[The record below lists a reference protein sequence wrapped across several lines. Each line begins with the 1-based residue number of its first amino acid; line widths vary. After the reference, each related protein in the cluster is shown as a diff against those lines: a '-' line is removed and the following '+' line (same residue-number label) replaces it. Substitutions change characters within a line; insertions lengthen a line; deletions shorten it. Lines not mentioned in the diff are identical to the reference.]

1 MPESKDQYYIRDY
14 HLGDETAITAL
25 FNIVFGQTLT
35 EAQWRW
41 KYTGM
46 DLAPPIAR
54 LAFKA
59 DGQLVGHAG
68 AITLHGWRQGQSLPF
83 FQICDVMVHP
93 AARGHLGGRNLF
105 ARLFKELGDR
115 LAGRWPDAFGYGF
128 PGRRPFRL
136 GEYIRAYGRVE
147 QALAMHRTARS
158 KRLSPIYTRPLTWDD
173 PRLDRLWARLAPGFG
188 LALIR
193 DRAFLTWRYAT
204 NPFHTYDL
212 LGFQVAGWL
221 LGWAVVRWAEDR
233 LRVID
238 LLVPRRCLEPA
249 LRALDHLAAVGGVDD
264 VEIWLPSSW
273 RAAISGRLEPTEVVV
288 GNMIWRLPIPT
299 TEVRETLYY
308 TMGDLDI
315 F

>member
-1 MPESKDQYYIRDY
+1 
-14 HLGDETAITAL
+14 
-25 FNIVFGQTLT
+25 
-35 EAQWRW
+35 
-41 KYTGM
+41 
-46 DLAPPIAR
+46 
-54 LAFKA
+54 
-59 DGQLVGHAG
+59 
-68 AITLHGWRQGQSLPF
+68 
-83 FQICDVMVHP
+83 
-93 AARGHLGGRNLF
+93 
-105 ARLFKELGDR
+105 
-115 LAGRWPDAFGYGF
+115 
-128 PGRRPFRL
+128 
-136 GEYIRAYGRVE
+136 
-147 QALAMHRTARS
+147 
-158 KRLSPIYTRPLTWDD
+158 SPIYTRPLTWDD